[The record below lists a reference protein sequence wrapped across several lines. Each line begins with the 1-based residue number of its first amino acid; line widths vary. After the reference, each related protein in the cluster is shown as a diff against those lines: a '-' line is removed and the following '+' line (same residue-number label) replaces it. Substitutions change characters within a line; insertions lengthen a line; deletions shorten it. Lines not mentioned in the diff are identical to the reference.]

1 MPKEI
6 DYGYNLREYWGY
18 LKKYK
23 ALFLLLLLVVFLNQA
38 GAIMDKFL
46 FKIIIDNGTAF
57 SAGNLLK
64 NEFIQILLV
73 ITLVY
78 VITIILRFALQW
90 LHTHLIN
97 ILDAKLILDLK
108 NKYFSHIMKL
118 SYDFHT
124 THRTG
129 SLISRLL
136 RGGRAM
142 EQMTDTLIFNFAP
155 LLFQTIAV
163 CISLWYFS
171 LIPAI
176 IVFCT
181 VLAFVIYSYIIQQKQ
196 RQATLAVNEAEDL
209 EKAQVSDYFMNI
221 DTIKYFGKE
230 ENVFQ
235 RFRKIAEQTKI
246 ALIRNWH
253 FYRWMNAGHSVILN
267 IGTFLVILFPL
278 LDFLN
283 GRISIGTLTFIY
295 TAYTNI
301 FTPLFSFDALVRL
314 YYQSMADFESLF
326 QYGKIKNE
334 VKDQPGATPLK
345 IKKGVIEYKDIN
357 FSYRQRNI
365 LSHFNLKIPAGKR
378 IALVGPSGSGKT
390 TLVKLLYRMYDV
402 QGGKIT
408 LDGKDIHQV
417 QQESLRSEMSLVPQE
432 CLLFDDTI
440 YHNIAFSNPTASKEE
455 VMEAIRLAQLN
466 KIIQQFP
473 KKEHT
478 IVGER
483 GVRLSGGEKQRVSI
497 ARALLANKKI
507 LVLDEA
513 TSALD
518 SRTEREIQQSLEK
531 LMKHRTS
538 IIIAH
543 RLSTIMNADAIVVMD
558 KGKIVQMGKHSE
570 LIRQPGMYKKL
581 WNLQKGGYIK

>member
-1 MPKEI
+1 
-6 DYGYNLREYWGY
+6 
-18 LKKYK
+18 
-23 ALFLLLLLVVFLNQA
+23 
-38 GAIMDKFL
+38 
-46 FKIIIDNGTAF
+46 
-57 SAGNLLK
+57 
-64 NEFIQILLV
+64 
-73 ITLVY
+73 
-78 VITIILRFALQW
+78 
-90 LHTHLIN
+90 
-97 ILDAKLILDLK
+97 
-108 NKYFSHIMKL
+108 
-118 SYDFHT
+118 
-124 THRTG
+124 
-129 SLISRLL
+129 
-136 RGGRAM
+136 
-142 EQMTDTLIFNFAP
+142 
-155 LLFQTIAV
+155 
-163 CISLWYFS
+163 
-171 LIPAI
+171 
-176 IVFCT
+176 
-181 VLAFVIYSYIIQQKQ
+181 
-196 RQATLAVNEAEDL
+196 
-209 EKAQVSDYFMNI
+209 
-221 DTIKYFGKE
+221 
-230 ENVFQ
+230 
-235 RFRKIAEQTKI
+235 
-246 ALIRNWH
+246 
-253 FYRWMNAGHSVILN
+253 
-267 IGTFLVILFPL
+267 
-278 LDFLN
+278 
-283 GRISIGTLTFIY
+283 
-295 TAYTNI
+295 
-301 FTPLFSFDALVRL
+301 
-314 YYQSMADFESLF
+314 MADFESLF